1 MALSGYLLVQP
12 GQLAAQASVVEQRIN
27 VLEREFEDMERLL
40 RGTSSYWTGEA
51 GNLHREKYMAYKNF
65 IEEMV
70 RRYRE
75 HVADL
80 RQMAGVYETAE
91 RLSVTAADS
100 LPPSFLD

>member
-12 GQLAAQASVVEQRIN
+12 AQLSAQAAVVEQKIN
-27 VLEREFEDMERLL
+27 ALVHEFSDMEQLMK
-40 RGTSSYWTGEA
+40 GTTSYWGGEA
-51 GNLHREKYMAYKNF
+51 GDFHREQYLSYKNY
-65 IEEMV
+65 IEEMI

-80 RQMAGVYETAE
+80 RQMAGVYDTAE
-91 RLSVTAADS
+91 RVAVTAADS